1 MGHPKVSCCWIE
13 TCLISD
19 RFQHKTGITIT
30 LAISFNFCVIA
41 GNCFST
47 SVTVNCWNKCTTAN
61 RATIVLFV
69 WWSIQPVAI
78 GVVFWTIKEFA
89 AVQTDILVQREIT
102 FQTAVLRPVIALG
115 RRPTTSTIALSFSS
129 VRRGRTKFISM

>member
-1 MGHPKVSCCWIE
+1 MVSCYWIE

-30 LAISFNFCVIA
+30 LALSFDFCIIA

-47 SVTVNCWNKCTTAN
+47 SITVNCGNKCATAN
-61 RATIVLFV
+61 RTTLVFFV
-69 WWSIQPVAI
+69 WWGIQPMALS
-78 GVVFWTIKEFA
+78 VVFWTIKEFA
-89 AVQTDILVQREIT
+89 AVQTDVLVQRKIT